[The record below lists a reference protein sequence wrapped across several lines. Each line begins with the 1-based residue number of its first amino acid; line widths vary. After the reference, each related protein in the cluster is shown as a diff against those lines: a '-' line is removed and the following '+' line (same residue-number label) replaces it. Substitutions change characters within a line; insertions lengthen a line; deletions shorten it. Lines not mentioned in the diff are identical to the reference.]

1 MEARIAELVRA
12 GSDEALDALYARY
25 AVEIQAVAYLILRDR
40 YAAEDVMAETL
51 ITAWRRG
58 RDLRDGAA
66 LRPWLLKVATNH
78 ALAARRR
85 HRDTRAIDNV
95 DVATADS
102 TGPLATRIAL
112 MAAVDRLPVEMR
124 AAVVL
129 HYFADLSVDDVERAL
144 GKEPQHD
151 QEPAARR
158 AGPASDGVAG
168 RRRSEDPGC
177 RVIASTWS
185 SGTSSASRP
194 PRRRSS

>member
-1 MEARIAELVRA
+1 LEAHIAELVRA

-25 AVEIQAVAYLILRDR
+25 ADEIQAVAFLILRDR

-78 ALAARRR
+78 ALAARRKR
-85 HRDTRAIDNV
+85 RDVRSLDQV
-95 DVATADS
+95 EVAAADS
-102 TGPLATRIAL
+102 TGPLASRIVL

-129 HYFADLSVDDVERAL
+129 HYFADLSVEDVARAL
-144 GKEPQHD
+144 GKSPNTIKSQLRVGLG
-151 QEPAARR
+151 QLRAAWASADDRR
-158 AGPASDGVAG
+158 VQDVG
-168 RRRSEDPGC
+168 
-177 RVIASTWS
+177 
-185 SGTSSASRP
+185 
-194 PRRRSS
+194 